1 MGDAKEL
8 KIATLLDTRI
18 DGSFDAAAAKW
29 WGIKSNSKEEM
40 LKSLSNI
47 GAKQQAVP
55 ESDGS

>member
-29 WGIKSNSKEEM
+29 LGISHKIKEEM
-40 LKSLSNI
+40 LKSLRNI

-55 ESDGS
+55 ESDGR

>member
-29 WGIKSNSKEEM
+29 
-40 LKSLSNI
+40 L
-47 GAKQQAVP
+47 
-55 ESDGS
+55 